1 MELLELLQR
10 ASLSFTQ
17 GSSCEDEHKGGG
29 MIHVCFAPETRIP
42 PVCVR
47 FFCLKCCSLQTI
59 PSHHESSWHLQRSWD
74 VVAMVVEIMAASGGS
89 ELSRLH
95 KCRDMWDIET
105 NPASAVRCCNKQSA
119 AVHLLSLLSGQP
131 LEASLLPKKSSKSL

>member
-47 FFCLKCCSLQTI
+47 LFCLKCCSLQTI
-59 PSHHESSWHLQRSWD
+59 PSHHESS
-74 VVAMVVEIMAASGGS
+74 
-89 ELSRLH
+89 
-95 KCRDMWDIET
+95 
-105 NPASAVRCCNKQSA
+105 
-119 AVHLLSLLSGQP
+119 
-131 LEASLLPKKSSKSL
+131 